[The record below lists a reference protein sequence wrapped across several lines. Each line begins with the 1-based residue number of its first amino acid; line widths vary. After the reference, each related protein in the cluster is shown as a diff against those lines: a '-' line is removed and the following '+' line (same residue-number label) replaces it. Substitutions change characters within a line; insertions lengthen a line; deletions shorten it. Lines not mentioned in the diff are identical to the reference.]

1 MEMIYYR
8 GDHDGDASSNAINTK
23 FKAAKAGAGPR
34 ISAESGQRGTKLTPD
49 GVHKMRR

>member
-8 GDHDGDASSNAINTK
+8 GDHDGDATSYAINTK
-23 FKAAKAGAGPR
+23 FKAAKAGAK
-34 ISAESGQRGTKLTPD
+34 AESGQRGTKLTPD

>member
-8 GDHDGDASSNAINTK
+8 GDHDGDASSKAINTK
-23 FKAAKAGAGPR
+23 FKAAKAGAK
-34 ISAESGQRGTKLTPD
+34 AESGQRGSKLTPD